1 MSQYVALL
9 YSIILPKGRLVMS
22 DLKDMVAGLGLG
34 DPRTLVATGNLVFT
48 AQRTTIAKLEKQLED
63 ALEARFGKQIDII
76 VRTAADWQKTVA
88 ANPFGTDDPKSV
100 AMRIQRNPLDRAIL
114 HDLNRFA
121 TQGEEL
127 RIIDGDLWM
136 RFPGEISTSRVTG
149 ALTKKRLGI
158 GTTRA
163 LSTVIG
169 LGKMLEAV

>member
-1 MSQYVALL
+1 MTTYVALL

-22 DLKDMVAGLGLG
+22 DLKDMAAGLGLG
-34 DPRTLVATGNLVFT
+34 DPRTLVATGNLIFT
-48 AQRTTIAKLEKQLED
+48 AQKTTVAKLEKQLED
-63 ALEARFGKQIDII
+63 ALEARFGKRIDII
-76 VRTAADWQKTVA
+76 VRTAADWQMTVA
-88 ANPFGTDDPKSV
+88 ANPFGTDDLKSV
-100 AMRIQRNPLDRAIL
+100 AVRVQRDPLDAAIL
-114 HDLNRFA
+114 DDLKRFA
-121 TQGEEL
+121 TQGEDL

-136 RFPGEISTSRVTG
+136 HFPGKVSASKVTG

>member
-1 MSQYVALL
+1 MTTYVALL
-9 YSIILPKGRLVMS
+9 YSIIVPKGRLVMS
-22 DLKDMVAGLGLG
+22 DLKDMATELGLS

-48 AQRTTIAKLEKQLED
+48 AQKTTVAKLEKQLET
-63 ALEARFGKQIDII
+63 ALEKRVGKQIDII

-100 AMRIQRNPLDRAIL
+100 AMRVQRDPLDPAIL
-114 HDLNRFA
+114 DDLNRFA
-121 TQGEEL
+121 MHGEDL

-136 RFPGEISTSRVTG
+136 RFAGKVSASKVTG

>member
-1 MSQYVALL
+1 MSSYVALL

-22 DLKDMVAGLGLG
+22 DLKDIAAGLGLE
-34 DPRTLVATGNLVFT
+34 DPRTLVATGNLIFT
-48 AQRTTIAKLEKQLED
+48 ARKTTVAKLEKQLEN
-63 ALEARFGKQIDII
+63 ALETRFGKQIDII
-76 VRTAADWQKTVA
+76 VRTAADWQKTVE

-100 AMRIQRNPLDRAIL
+100 AMRVQRDPLYPAIL
-114 HDLNRFA
+114 DDLNRFA
-121 TQGEEL
+121 TQGEDL
-127 RIIDGDLWM
+127 RIVDGDLWM
-136 RFPGEISTSRVTG
+136 RFPGEISSSRVTG

>member
-1 MSQYVALL
+1 MTTYVALL

-22 DLKDMVAGLGLG
+22 DLKAMATELGLG

-48 AQRTTIAKLEKQLED
+48 AQKTTVAKLETQLED
-63 ALEARFGKQIDII
+63 ALEKRVGKQIDII
-76 VRTAADWQKTVA
+76 VRTAADWQKTVK

-100 AMRIQRNPLDRAIL
+100 AMRVQRDPLDRAIL
-114 HDLNRFA
+114 DDLNRFA
-121 TQGEEL
+121 THGEDL

-136 RFPGEISTSRVTG
+136 RFAGNVSASKVTG

>member
-1 MSQYVALL
+1 MTTYVALL

-22 DLKDMVAGLGLG
+22 DLKGMATGLGLG

-48 AQRTTIAKLEKQLED
+48 AQKATVSVLEKQLED
-63 ALEARFGKQIDII
+63 ALEARGGKQIDII
-76 VRTAADWQKTVA
+76 VRTAADWQKTVK

-100 AMRIQRNPLDRAIL
+100 ATRVQRDPLDKAVL
-114 HDLNRFA
+114 DDLNRFA
-121 TQGEEL
+121 TQGEDL

-136 RFPGEISTSRVTG
+136 RFPGKVSTSKVTG
-149 ALTKKRLGI
+149 ALTKQRLGI